1 MIDLDALKKQLI
13 SKGIATDQ
21 QIQKV
26 TRLSESK
33 QISFEQ
39 ALLELKVIDCEEIGK
54 LLETLSGMEYRPL
67 RIFSMPEIAVRGISL
82 KCLKRWKAYPQ
93 EHDPQTHRLTLAV
106 KSPEDAHRLERIL
119 AFFMHPDTITF
130 TIASEPEL
138 NTALET
144 TERGDVAKLT
154 KTNSLGAATSRQRL
168 KLSGLTK
175 SVTKTVAGSKF
186 STPFY
191 AQQLTAISPE
201 RFREYASGLL
211 TAVSLLVRTRLGG
224 DEEKIR
230 KIRTKTHYCELIASR
245 INVGPIQTDKLILS
259 AWLSALKDDR
269 RIMDELCNS
278 LKLDELL
285 FYEKTSP
292 ENRSVESLILS
303 LVECYQK
310 LQEENNTIGSNV
322 NMVRSALRTKWS
334 SDAQHEVFIETFLQ
348 LLMDE
353 QFLERAEVIRG
364 KILLADQT
372 EALASTIALS
382 IETHGYEVNVVS
394 SVEQARQEI
403 TTRLPDVVITA
414 SNLNGGGGIKLC
426 HALKA
431 EQATARIP
439 ILVLLAHGDED
450 KDVDFLRAG
459 AEDCFSKPVTLE
471 LLMLKIEKLLEK
483 LHGAEV
489 KEKEGVSGSL
499 SDMSFSDMIQI
510 LCSGNKSVEVN
521 LVSGS
526 KRGNVFIKNG
536 EVIHAEAGELRG
548 ESAFYEMMSWNNGVF
563 TTRRLATVPE
573 RTIFSSAMSLLMEG
587 ARLNDESAENSTTN
601 Q

>member
-1 MIDLDALKKQLI
+1 MINLDVLKKQLI
-13 SKGIATDQ
+13 SKGIVTDQ
-21 QIQKV
+21 QIQEA
-26 TRLSESK
+26 TRLTESK

-39 ALLELKVIDCEEIGK
+39 ALLELKVIDCEELGK
-54 LLETLSGMEYRPL
+54 LLATLTGMEYRPL
-67 RIFSMPEIAVRGISL
+67 RIFSISEIAVYGISL

-93 EHDPQTHRLTLAV
+93 EHDIQTHRLTLAV
-106 KSPEDAHRLERIL
+106 RSPEDAHRLERIL
-119 AFFMHPDTITF
+119 AFFMHPDTLIF
-130 TIASEPEL
+130 TIAPEPEL
-138 NTALET
+138 DTALKTSEK
-144 TERGDVAKLT
+144 GDVTEPT
-154 KTNSLGAATSRQRL
+154 KTDFPVAGASRPRL

-175 SVTKTVAGSKF
+175 SASRAVAGSKN
-186 STPFY
+186 SIPFY
-191 AQQLTAISPE
+191 AQKLTAISPE
-201 RFREYASGLL
+201 RFREYALGLL

-224 DEEKIR
+224 DEKKIH
-230 KIRTKTHYCELIASR
+230 KIRTKTHYCEVIASR
-245 INVGPIQTDKLILS
+245 INVGPIQTDKLILA
-259 AWLSALKDDR
+259 AWLSGLKDDR
-269 RIMDELCNS
+269 QIMDELCGH

-285 FYEKTSP
+285 FYEKIAP

-303 LVECYQK
+303 LVECYQN
-310 LQEENNTIGSNV
+310 LQEENNAIGFNV

-334 SDAQHEVFIETFLQ
+334 SDTQHEVFIETFLQ

-353 QFLERAEVIRG
+353 QFLERIEVIRG

-372 EALASTIALS
+372 EALTSAMALS
-382 IETHGYEVNVVS
+382 IETYGYEVNVVS
-394 SVEQARQEI
+394 TVEQTRQKI
-403 TTRLPDVVITA
+403 ATWLPDLVITA

-431 EQATARIP
+431 EQATAHIP
-439 ILVLLAHGDED
+439 ILVLLAHGDES

-459 AEDCFSKPVTLE
+459 AEDCFKKPVTLE
-471 LLMLKIEKLLEK
+471 LLVLKIEKLLEK
-483 LHGAEV
+483 RRETEV
-489 KEKEGVSGSL
+489 REKEGVSGSL

-536 EVIHAEAGELRG
+536 EVFHAESGELRG
-548 ESAFYEMMSWNNGVF
+548 EPAFYEMMSWNTGEF
-563 TTRRLATVPE
+563 TTKRLATVPE

-587 ARLNDESAENSTTN
+587 ARLNDESAEHSATS